1 MNEMIIGAAMLEESI
16 TTRLGIADGDGTIA
30 EGEGVIEN
38 KPLGVTV
45 VARVPDVEV
54 DNEAS
59 VLADAVADTDETLPT
74 LALVKPVEDNVGDL
88 LSEALEVGVPVKV
101 KLDDS
106 DALAVAVSNSVEF
119 AVYDD
124 DEVSLTDDAVEPDSL

>member
-1 MNEMIIGAAMLEESI
+1 MIIGAAMLEESI

-74 LALVKPVEDNVGDL
+74 LALAEPVEDNVGDL

>member
-45 VARVPDVEV
+45 VVRVPDVEV

-74 LALVKPVEDNVGDL
+74 LALAEPVEDNVGDL

-124 DEVSLTDDAVEPDSL
+124 DEVSLTDDAVEPDTL